1 MTSTSAIEFRLSEL
15 KSKLEQGRGRL
26 ALLYDQKSEREDA
39 LKTLRA
45 DVRTWGLV
53 QVLLAK
59 TSEYARTQLKARIEE
74 TVTAALRGV
83 ISDDLSF
90 RITLGDRANQPTA
103 EWEVVSCYGDMEIAN
118 SPEDARGGGIVDV
131 VSIALR
137 LALLELARPKPGGP
151 LILDEPGKMISA
163 EYAPNLAG
171 FLQEY
176 ARRTGRQVLMV
187 THNDALAEVADR
199 SYRVSMGADGTSE
212 VMMG

>member
-1 MTSTSAIEFRLSEL
+1 MTFSTAIEFRLAEL
-15 KSKLEQGRGRL
+15 KSKYEQGRGRL
-26 ALLYDQKSEREDA
+26 ALLCDQKEERDSA

-90 RITLGDRANQPTA
+90 RIILGDRANQPTA
-103 EWEVVSCYGDMEIAN
+103 EWEVVSCYGDAEIAN

-151 LILDEPGKMISA
+151 LILDEPGKMVSA
-163 EYAPNLAG
+163 EYAPNLAR

-176 ARRTGRQVLMV
+176 ARKTGRQVLMV

-212 VMMG
+212 VMGA

>member
-1 MTSTSAIEFRLSEL
+1 MINTFAIEVRLSEL
-15 KSKLEQGRGRL
+15 RSKYERGRGKL
-26 ALLYDQKSEREDA
+26 ALLLDQKSERDNA

-45 DVRTWGLV
+45 DVRTWSLV

-59 TSEYARTQLKARIEE
+59 ASEYARTQLKTRIEE

-90 RITLGDRANQPTA
+90 RIVLGDRANQPTA
-103 EWEVVSCYGDMEIAN
+103 EWEVVSCYGDTQIAN

-137 LALLELARPKPGGP
+137 LALMELARPKPGGP

-163 EYAPNLAG
+163 EYAPNLAR

-176 ARRTGRQVLMV
+176 ARKTGRQVLMV

-199 SYRVSMGADGTSE
+199 SYRVSMSADGVSE
-212 VMMG
+212 VMMT

>member
-1 MTSTSAIEFRLSEL
+1 MTFSTAIEFRLAEL
-15 KSKLEQGRGRL
+15 KSKYEQGRGRL
-26 ALLYDQKSEREDA
+26 ALLHDQKSEREDA
-39 LKTLRA
+39 LKALRA

-59 TSEYARTQLKARIEE
+59 ASEFARAQLKTRIEE
-74 TVTAALRGV
+74 TVTAALRAV

-90 RITLGDRANQPTA
+90 RIILGDRANQPAA
-103 EWEVVSCYGDMEIAN
+103 EWEVVSCYGDAQIAN

-131 VSIALR
+131 VSLALR
-137 LALLELARPKPGGP
+137 LALMELARPKPGGP

-163 EYAPNLAG
+163 EYAPNLAR

-212 VMMG
+212 VVGA

>member
-187 THNDALAEVADR
+187 THNDALAEVADQ